1 MEEYKL
7 PVKETKPPVPK
18 LSETLSSGALFTF
31 TTKMDYLISMLE
43 DGIRPRYIFERIPV
57 PNKTWYYTVAA
68 KCFCDIPLG
77 KIKSHLNWFGNYGL
91 GINMQFL
98 KEKGV
103 SPIIYIHS
111 RSHWIID
118 NLKKGGLSE
127 LCNYPTLPFLKRYKG
142 DDYKREDD
150 GSYIRKNRKFY
161 DEREWRY
168 VSKNNNLETGDNFKL
183 IKDGLEHIRR
193 INISTPYTDSSIIIS
208 PNIVEYIIISSPN
221 EFKELKKR
229 LRGIYPNDDDYE
241 LMLSKILIA
250 NRIIRDF

>member
-1 MEEYKL
+1 MER
-7 PVKETKPPVPK
+7 TNPPVPK

-43 DGIRPRYIFERIPV
+43 FGIKPRYIFERIPI

-91 GINMQFL
+91 GIKMGYL
-98 KEKGV
+98 KDKGV
-103 SPIIYIHS
+103 SPIIYIHQ
-111 RSHWIID
+111 RSNWILD

-127 LCNYPTLPFLKRYKG
+127 LRKYPTLPFLKRYYG

-150 GSYIRKNRKFY
+150 GSYVRKSRKFY

-168 VSKNNNLETGDNFKL
+168 IPKENNLETGDNFKL
-183 IKDGLEHIRR
+183 IKDGLEHIRQ
-193 INISTPYTDSSIIIS
+193 ININAPFTNSSLQITPND
-208 PNIVEYIIISSPN
+208 VEYIIIRSFN
-221 EFKELKKR
+221 EFKELKMR
-229 LRGIYPNDDDYE
+229 LKDIYPHVDDYE

-250 NRIIRDF
+250 YRIVRDF